1 MPESSEARE
10 RRRVRARAYPQSP
23 AAKALRK
30 LRDAS
35 PERKAKRAEYRAR
48 ADWRAKQAAYNAS
61 PAGKASQAKYKN
73 GGARWRIRGL
83 PEPTR
88 PMPTNCECCE
98 KPDLVLSATL
108 HLDHDHANGKFR
120 GWLCGPCNRAIG
132 QLGDTVDGVRRALEY
147 LERNTCPKH

>member
-1 MPESSEARE
+1 MESPAARE
-10 RRRVRARAYPQSP
+10 RRRIRARDAQRSP
-23 AAKALRK
+23 RAKALRK

-48 ADWRAKQAAYNAS
+48 DDWRAKQAAYNAS

-88 PMPTNCECCE
+88 PMPAACECCG
-98 KPDLVLSATL
+98 KSDLALSATL
-108 HLDHDHANGKFR
+108 HLDHDHANGLFR

-132 QLGDTVDGVRRALEY
+132 QLGDTVEGVRCALDY